1 MSENGFF
8 FLPSFLPSS
17 PFHYHIRKVLDFA
30 NHNHHHLQTLLL
42 NEFLF
47 LSLCLS
53 ISFSLCICLCFSHSH
68 SLCLSLILSLS
79 LSFSLSHT
87 LCLCLSLSLS
97 FSLSLA
103 LILSLSLSHTF
114 RELAAHDGY
123 LSCCRFIDEN
133 SIITSSGKIVGTHTV
148 YLIISH
154 YIILYHMIS
163 YDMI

>member
-1 MSENGFF
+1 MSGNGLF
-8 FLPSFLPSS
+8 FLPSS
-17 PFHYHIRKVLDFA
+17 PFHYHIRKLLDFS
-30 NHNHHHLQTLLL
+30 NHNNHHLQTLLL

-79 LSFSLSHT
+79 LSFSLS
-87 LCLCLSLSLS
+87 LILSLS
-97 FSLSLA
+97 FSLSF
-103 LILSLSLSHTF
+103 SRTLSLSHTF

-163 YDMI
+163 YDMIQYDMMSYDMI